1 MLREKRKNDTGE
13 MPTSSMADIALLLL
27 IFFIVTTTINT
38 DKGIGMI
45 LPKWGDQLDVPKENI
60 VNVLINAAG
69 EVMIAEDP
77 TPIPLIQDNI
87 RKRLAANENLIISIK
102 PSRETEYSVVITVL
116 DQIKLS
122 GAMKKTLAEIDSE
135 EKEIQHSNLKKNPK

>member
-1 MLREKRKNDTGE
+1 MLKEKRKKDTGTI
-13 MPTSSMADIALLLL
+13 PTSSMADIAFLLL
-27 IFFIVTTTINT
+27 IFFLVTTTINT

-122 GAMKKTLAEIDSE
+122 GAKKISLAELDS
-135 EKEIQHSNLKKNPK
+135 

>member
-1 MLREKRKNDTGE
+1 MLREKRKKDTGE
-13 MPTSSMADIALLLL
+13 IPTSSMADIAFLLL
-27 IFFIVTTTINT
+27 IFFLVTTTINT

-122 GAMKKTLAEIDSE
+122 GAKKISLAELDS
-135 EKEIQHSNLKKNPK
+135 

>member
-1 MLREKRKNDTGE
+1 MLKEKRKKDTGTI
-13 MPTSSMADIALLLL
+13 PTSSMADIAFLLL
-27 IFFIVTTTINT
+27 IFFLVTTTINT

-60 VNVLINAAG
+60 VNVLINPAG

-102 PSRETEYSVVITVL
+102 PSRDTEYSVVITVL

-122 GAMKKTLAEIDSE
+122 GAKKISLAELDS
-135 EKEIQHSNLKKNPK
+135 

>member
-1 MLREKRKNDTGE
+1 MLKEKRKKDTGE
-13 MPTSSMADIALLLL
+13 IPTSSMADIAFLLL
-27 IFFIVTTTINT
+27 IFFLVTTTINT

-60 VNVLINAAG
+60 VNVLINPAG

-102 PSRETEYSVVITVL
+102 PSRDTEYSVVITVL

-122 GAMKKTLAEIDSE
+122 GAKKISLAELDS
-135 EKEIQHSNLKKNPK
+135 

>member
-122 GAMKKTLAEIDSE
+122 GAKKISLAELDS
-135 EKEIQHSNLKKNPK
+135 

>member
-1 MLREKRKNDTGE
+1 MLKEKRKKDTGTI
-13 MPTSSMADIALLLL
+13 PTSSMADIAFLLL
-27 IFFIVTTTINT
+27 IFFLVTTTINT

-60 VNVLINAAG
+60 VNVLINPAG

-122 GAMKKTLAEIDSE
+122 GAKKISLAELDS
-135 EKEIQHSNLKKNPK
+135 